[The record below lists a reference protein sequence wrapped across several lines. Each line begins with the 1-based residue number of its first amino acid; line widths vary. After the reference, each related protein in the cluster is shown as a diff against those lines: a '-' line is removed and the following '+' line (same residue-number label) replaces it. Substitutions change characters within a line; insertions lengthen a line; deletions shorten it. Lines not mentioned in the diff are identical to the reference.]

1 MSIPR
6 TKEILTSQQTS
17 AAILY
22 QTEKQTY
29 DKLILILK
37 SDIIPR
43 HSRYFMA
50 DIFHYVNIRAY
61 STAPLILGR
70 AAILPF
76 WPSEPDRAPKSLQLP
91 LSELSANLEDSLDI
105 PSFRVAVYLS
115 IPHIRC
121 RISVSRINPVSPYI
135 SRLFPGDLTVKE
147 Q

>member
-1 MSIPR
+1 MSKPR

-22 QTEKQTY
+22 QTEKQAY

-61 STAPLILGR
+61 STA
-70 AAILPF
+70 
-76 WPSEPDRAPKSLQLP
+76 
-91 LSELSANLEDSLDI
+91 
-105 PSFRVAVYLS
+105 
-115 IPHIRC
+115 H
-121 RISVSRINPVSPYI
+121 
-135 SRLFPGDLTVKE
+135 
-147 Q
+147 

>member
-29 DKLILILK
+29 NKLILILK

-61 STAPLILGR
+61 SMPHNSQTNLDTGVLTIRTGQSSQKP
-70 AAILPF
+70 AASTKLVICQPQASKVYSHL
-76 WPSEPDRAPKSLQLP
+76 SVKQSVCQSRTSKSRYQC
-91 LSELSANLEDSLDI
+91 
-105 PSFRVAVYLS
+105 
-115 IPHIRC
+115 H
-121 RISVSRINPVSPYI
+121 
-135 SRLFPGDLTVKE
+135 G
-147 Q
+147 